1 MRKERKCGRILGA
14 AIFCLT
20 VMFAGL
26 ILPSRAQSGEVDA
39 RADQLLHQMSD
50 FLAGLKQFSVQTE
63 NSLEVVLQSGQK
75 IQYDNPAQ
83 LLMER
88 PDKLMASREGD
99 IVNQELYYNGKT
111 LTLYD
116 KASKYYAT
124 VEAPATIDEAIDFAR
139 YAMDLFAPGGD
150 LVYSDPYTILMEDV
164 VSGIY
169 IGQSVVNGITCHHL
183 AFRNTEVDWQIWI
196 DAGDKPLPRKFI
208 VTTKWMTG
216 APQFT
221 LVTRNWDL
229 SPKIAKNGFTFI
241 PPSDAKQIDFISLTN
256 PSPSQQ

>member
-1 MRKERKCGRILGA
+1 MRKEVKCGRILGA

-26 ILPSRAQSGEVDA
+26 TLPSQAQSGEVDA
-39 RADQLLHQMSD
+39 RADQILQQMSD
-50 FLAGLKQFSVQTE
+50 FLAGLNQFSVQTE
-63 NSLEVVLQSGQK
+63 NSLEIVLQSGQK

-83 LLMER
+83 LLMQR

-99 IVNQELYYNGKT
+99 IVNQELYYNGTT

-116 KASKYYAT
+116 KTSGYYAM
-124 VEAPATIDEAIDFAR
+124 VGAPATIDETIDFAR
-139 YAMDLFAPGGD
+139 NYMDLYAPGGD
-150 LVYSDPYTILMEDV
+150 LIYSDVYRILTENA

-169 IGQSVVNGITCHHL
+169 IGQSVVDGIMCHHL
-183 AFRNTEVDWQIWI
+183 AFRNIEVDWQIWI
-196 DAGDKPLPRKFI
+196 DAGEKPLPRKFI

-221 LVTRNWDL
+221 LVTRNWNL
-229 SPKIAKNGFTFI
+229 SPEIAKNAFTFE
-241 PPSDAKQIDFISLTN
+241 PPSGTRQIDFISRTDAGA
-256 PSPSQQ
+256 PQQ

>member
-1 MRKERKCGRILGA
+1 MGKDGKFGRILGVG
-14 AIFCLT
+14 IFCLA
-20 VMFAGL
+20 VMLAGL
-26 ILPSRAQSGEVDA
+26 AAPGPVHSGEVDA
-39 RADQLLHQMSD
+39 RADQVLHQMSD

-63 NSLEVVLQSGQK
+63 NSLEVILQSGQK

-83 LLMER
+83 LLMQR

-116 KASKYYAT
+116 MDSKVYAT
-124 VEAPATIDEAIDFAR
+124 VAAPATIDEAIDFAR
-139 YAMDLFAPGGD
+139 NYLDLYAPGGD
-150 LVYSDPYTILMEDV
+150 LIYADAYTTLMEDV

-169 IGQSVVNGITCHHL
+169 IGQSVVNGIMCHHL
-183 AFRNTEVDWQIWI
+183 AFRNSEVDWQIWI
-196 DAGDKPLPRKFI
+196 ETGDKPLPRKFI

-229 SPKIAKNGFTFI
+229 SPKIAQNSFTFA
-241 PPSDAKQIDFISLTN
+241 PPADARQIDFIS
-256 PSPSQQ
+256 PSNAGSSQQ

>member
-1 MRKERKCGRILGA
+1 MRKDGKCGKILGA

-26 ILPSRAQSGEVDA
+26 TLPGRAQSAEIDA

-83 LLMER
+83 LLMQR

-116 KASKYYAT
+116 KTSGYYAM
-124 VEAPATIDEAIDFAR
+124 VEAPGTIDEAIDFAR
-139 YAMDLFAPGGD
+139 NYMDLYAPGGD
-150 LVYSDPYTILMEDV
+150 LIYSDTYTILTEDI
-164 VSGIY
+164 VSGTY
-169 IGQSVVNGITCHHL
+169 IGQSVVNGIICHHL
-183 AFRNTEVDWQIWI
+183 AFRNSEVDWQIWI
-196 DAGDKPLPRKFI
+196 DTGDKPLPRKFI

-221 LVTRNWDL
+221 MVTKNWDL
-229 SPKIAKNGFTFI
+229 SPEIAKNGFTFE
-241 PPSDAKQIDFISLTN
+241 PPSDARQIDFISRT
-256 PSPSQQ
+256 SAGASQQ

>member
-1 MRKERKCGRILGA
+1 MNIVKLKT
-14 AIFCLT
+14 AIALT
-20 VMFAGL
+20 ALMMFAL
-26 ILPSRAQSGEVDA
+26 SVTAATRA
-39 RADQLLHQMSD
+39 RADTQQVDPAATAILQRMTD
-50 FLAGLKQFSVQTE
+50 YLASLQQFSVQTE
-63 NSLEVVLQSGQK
+63 NSLEVILQSGQK

-83 LLMER
+83 LLLQR

-99 IVNQELYYNGKT
+99 IVNQELYYNGKI

-116 KASKYYAT
+116 KDSRFYAT
-124 VEAPATIDEAIDFAR
+124 VDAPATIDATIDFAR
-139 YAMDLFAPGGD
+139 NYLDLYAPGGD
-150 LVYSDPYTILMEDV
+150 LIYSNAYTILMEDV
-164 VSGIY
+164 LSGIY
-169 IGQSVVNGITCHHL
+169 VGQSVVNGITCHHL

-229 SPKIAKNGFTFI
+229 SPIIAKDGFTFV
-241 PPSDAKQIDFISLTN
+241 PPADAKQIDFISLTN
-256 PSPSQQ
+256 AKKHQQ